1 MYFENVFFVG
11 AILKTDFWESNFKNI
26 FKKILLS
33 EAREDVALRRE
44 IINSIN
50 NSNKIFS
57 NAMTGITDSVK
68 MLSEAMAKSM
78 QTMAQCMNSS
88 QPQIPVMQVVHPQA
102 QLNATMVNLLVV
114 VNQKPTQSTQ
124 SFLELL
130 NSSTGEDGNIY
141 TYK

>member
-88 QPQIPVMQVVHPQA
+88 QPQIPVMQVVRPQA

>member
-1 MYFENVFFVG
+1 M
-11 AILKTDFWESNFKNI
+11 A
-26 FKKILLS
+26 
-33 EAREDVALRRE
+33 
-44 IINSIN
+44 
-50 NSNKIFS
+50 
-57 NAMTGITDSVK
+57 GITDSVK

-78 QTMAQCMNSS
+78 QTMAQCMNSY

-114 VNQKPTQSTQ
+114 VNQQPTQSTQ

-130 NSSTGEDGNIY
+130 NSSTGRDGNIY